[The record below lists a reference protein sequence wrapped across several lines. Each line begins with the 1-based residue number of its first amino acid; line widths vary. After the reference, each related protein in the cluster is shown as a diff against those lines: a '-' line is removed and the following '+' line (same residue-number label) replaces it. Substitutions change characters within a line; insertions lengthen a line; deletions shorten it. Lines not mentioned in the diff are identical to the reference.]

1 MAALT
6 LTYTLSHLNSPR
18 AQQAV
23 ARSVF
28 FGACSSLRNACVN
41 LEQMSRTIRNIEE
54 RFPERAAMMRTSG
67 KFAELDKKVNAA
79 ANKAAGVHAI
89 CEAHDIMLAVDF
101 AAPLPGATTKEEAQK
116 ISDATGLAVA
126 DIVAKRAAA
135 ASKKYGAECEAEDF
149 AAACF
154 WSAADPAQDVLVKY
168 DTVVRAVEKT
178 TLYIIEWS
186 TPDYQE
192 LALLKA
198 DDTMIADWDSAFPD
212 ERLPEDYDDED
223 VIAERERKAE
233 VAALDAHAKQQ
244 ASLQYLDAER
254 AKVAKSA
261 KRRIKKA
268 EAQTMAEQL
277 SAARG

>member
-6 LTYTLSHLNSPR
+6 LNYVLSQLNSPR

-79 ANKAAGVHAI
+79 ANKAAGAHAI
-89 CEAHDIMLAVDF
+89 CEAHNIMLAVDF
-101 AAPLPGATTKEEAQK
+101 AAPLPSATTRDEAQK

-126 DIVAKRAAA
+126 DIIAKRAAS

-149 AAACF
+149 ASACF
-154 WSAADPAQDVLVKY
+154 WSACAPVSDVLVKY
-168 DTVVRAVEKT
+168 DTVTRAIEKT

-198 DDTMIADWDSAFPD
+198 DDDQVANWDTLFPD

-233 VAALDAHAKQQ
+233 AVALDAHARQQ
-244 ASLQYLDAER
+244 AVVQYFN
-254 AKVAKSA
+254 
-261 KRRIKKA
+261 
-268 EAQTMAEQL
+268 AEQAKETKAKMRRVKKEDL
-277 SAARG
+277 AAELAK